1 MLKTISKFPLRVEL
15 LAIFLLVATIPLLVL
30 SGLSSRK
37 STRALEEA
45 IYEKLNAVQAA
56 KKNEILEL
64 YKTIE
69 RDINS
74 LATSQQVMS
83 SIFMFD
89 DYLETRSAIFKKD
102 DGSFPLDPDQ
112 YPTVHRQPA
121 SFLLEFIQTFGY
133 DDAVLINN
141 KAQVYFTTLRIE
153 GNIFDLPTEDY
164 NKLVNEAKDKELTL
178 NLEREPLKDTG
189 LAKVWK
195 KVLET
200 KKKAYQDISFYE
212 PDNRKVL
219 FVGAPIFEEG
229 GDNIIN
235 VIVLKILSE
244 RFDAIMKER
253 TGMGKTGIFLL
264 LGKSETGEIG
274 FRNNI
279 SLKTDTGI
287 EKYVNGEKA
296 EEKYFSAVFTETEN
310 QRGIYEDSS
319 GEEVLVTAMP
329 IGQKGVNWNI
339 VAKIN
344 TKEALAAV
352 KTLNL
357 WMNVIT
363 VIAVIVILVV
373 VYLFTRYIDNN
384 LHLIVN
390 RLKRTVEEIDGAAN
404 GMASASNQL
413 AEGASQQ
420 AASIQDTSDELK
432 ELDSLSQKNAG
443 DSKETNTMATTTS
456 ESAKKGSHVVE
467 ELVVAMENIVEGGNK
482 IAGVAKSIENVAFQT
497 NLLALNA
504 AVEAAR
510 AGEAG
515 AGFAVVSEEVRNL
528 AQRVKESA
536 QATTTIVETN
546 KKLADEGISKVN
558 NTKEALEEIITSV
571 EKVAALING
580 ISMASEDQAKGV
592 DQIEKAISQ
601 MNNVVQANSANAE
614 ETSSASEQL
623 SAQAASMKTLVEEF
637 MVFIDGE
644 KARRQDLS
652 ENMSKYETPAAA
664 SEKTTP
670 RLAASEE
677 TFTLSDSEDFDF

>member
-200 KKKAYQDISFYE
+200 KKIAYQDFSFYE